1 MMRRL
6 IAMSVLVLVL
16 VGLASTAAAQGTVF
30 LVRHAERAD
39 DANAGPKMTAT
50 DPDLSGQGILR
61 AQALARTLKD
71 AKITGIYT
79 TEYKR
84 TKQTAGPLATAL
96 GVQVTEVSSKDLP
109 GLFQKVRTA
118 PGNVLVVGHS
128 NTVPAVIK
136 ELGVAE
142 PVSIAETEYD
152 NLFVVTRGTLIR
164 LRY

>member
-1 MMRRL
+1 MMRRVFA
-6 IAMSVLVLVL
+6 IGVLVLVL
-16 VGLASTAAAQGTVF
+16 GGLASTAAAQGTVF

-39 DANAGPKMTAT
+39 DANSGPKMTGT

-71 AKITGIYT
+71 AKITAIYT
-79 TEYKR
+79 TEFKR
-84 TKQTAGPLATAL
+84 TRQTAAPLATAL